1 MKKIKNE
8 WAICDFADACL
19 NTVRVII
26 ALVFFGFLVSVMI
39 LGLNDVGALVDDVVN
54 FEELDQDIVYS
65 DSGVGRV
72 EVVEVP
78 IYTAGAEVTE
88 RVAELSEKPTIEI
101 YKEGDEP
108 KPAWFNPDEPM
119 QAVWLAP
126 ESVSETIGVGS
137 KASPAVASNA
147 APVAPVKDIS
157 SPDWNFNTSIIGWG
171 GRKMEVWEMDVF
183 SRIFYLEFWQPN
195 MMLCEAGCDAML
207 RMWELNGG
215 TVYETLSHVNEN
227 GYYTYSTFPGMW
239 DEVYDSDGLA
249 WCREFCENRFRN
261 GPVWSAQYFR
271 KGQYH
276 DWGKWSPIPAY
287 EIGGIYFSVSKSN

>member
-1 MKKIKNE
+1 MKNIKNE

-39 LGLNDVGALVDDVVN
+39 LGLNDVGAWVDDAVN

-65 DSGVGRV
+65 GYGVGRA

-88 RVAELSEKPTIEI
+88 KVAELSEKPTIEI

-126 ESVSETIGVGS
+126 ESVSETVGVGS

-147 APVAPVKDIS
+147 APVTPVKDIA
-157 SPDWNFNTSIIGWG
+157 SPDWNLNTSLVGWDG
-171 GRKMEVWEMDVF
+171 HLMEVWELSLF
-183 SRIFYLEFWQPN
+183 SMIFYLEFWQPN
-195 MMLCEAGCDAML
+195 MILCEAGCDAML
-207 RMWELNGG
+207 RLWERDGG
-215 TVYETLSHVNEN
+215 TMFETLSRINEN
-227 GYYTYSTFPGMW
+227 GSYAFSTYPDVWEMK
-239 DEVYDSDGLA
+239 YDPEGLA
-249 WCREFCENRFRN
+249 WCKEFCEKRFYE

-276 DWGKWSPIPAY
+276 DWGEWSPIPAY
-287 EIGGIYFSVSKSN
+287 EIDGIYFSIGRE